1 VNNGLKIVTQN
12 FHCKFGEIDFILKY
26 AKTLV
31 FNEVRLRSI
40 SQFGSAG
47 ASITTQKQQKLI
59 FNSAALFATTWR
71 LPMSI

>member
-1 VNNGLKIVTQN
+1 VNHGLKLVTQN
-12 FHCKFGEIDFILKY
+12 YHCKFGEMDFIMKY

-31 FNEVRLRSI
+31 FIEIRLRSI
-40 SQFGSAG
+40 SKFGSAG

-59 FNSAALFATTWR
+59 FNCAALFATTWR